1 MPPPIIAIHAA
12 ICLILDIQN
21 VTFSLVIESNQILD
35 SYNYVKYGTSWW
47 SISKISVNFLFL
59 L

>member
-35 SYNYVKYGTSWW
+35 SYNYVKHKHHNGQYQRYR
-47 SISKISVNFLFL
+47 
-59 L
+59 